1 MAMARL
7 HSIYREKVLPDLM
20 EKFGVDNPMAV
31 PRLEKICVNMGV
43 GRAVENRKFLDDATA
58 DLARITGQ
66 RPKMTV
72 ARRSVSGFK
81 LREGNPIGCM
91 VTLRGRRMYEFL
103 DRLVSIVIPRIRD
116 FRGLSPRAFDG
127 RGNFSMGLSEQ
138 IVFPEIDLDSVEHTQ
153 GMNVTITIK
162 NGTDETSFEL
172 LKGLGMPFR
181 AN

>member
-1 MAMARL
+1 MVRL
-7 HSIYREKVLPDLM
+7 KNKYAEEVVPALM
-20 EKFGVDNPMAV
+20 ERFSIENRMAV
-31 PRLEKICVNMGV
+31 PRLDKITVNMGV
-43 GRAVENRKFLDDATA
+43 GPAPENRQFLAA
-58 DLARITGQ
+58 ARRAPGLAPGPQ
-66 RPKMTV
+66 PRPHA
-72 ARRSVSGFK
+72 ARRSVSGFR
-81 LREGNPIGCM
+81 LREGNAIGCM

-103 DRLVSIVIPRIRD
+103 DRLISIVIPRIRD
-116 FRGLSPRAFDG
+116 FRGLSPRSFDG
-127 RGNFSMGLSEQ
+127 RGNYSMGLSEQ

>member
-1 MAMARL
+1 MARL
-7 HSIYREKVLPDLM
+7 KEKYKEEVVPALM
-20 EKFGVDNPMAV
+20 ERFGLENRMAV
-31 PRLEKICVNMGV
+31 PRLDKITVNMGV
-43 GRAVENRKFLDDATA
+43 GQATENRKFLEDASR
-58 DLARITGQ
+58 DLGVITGQ
-66 RPKMTV
+66 KPKINA
-72 ARRSVSGFK
+72 ARRSVSGFR
-81 LREGNPIGCM
+81 LREGNAIGCM

-103 DRLVSIVIPRIRD
+103 DRLISIVIPRIRD
-116 FRGLSPRAFDG
+116 FRGLSPRSFDG
-127 RGNFSMGLSEQ
+127 RGNYSMGLSEQ